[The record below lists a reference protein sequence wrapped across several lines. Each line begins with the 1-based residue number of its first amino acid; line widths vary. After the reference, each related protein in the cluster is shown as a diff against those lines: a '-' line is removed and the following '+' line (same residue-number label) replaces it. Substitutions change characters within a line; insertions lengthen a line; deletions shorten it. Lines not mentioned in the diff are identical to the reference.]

1 MRLYMYI
8 RLSDADKDLKFKT
21 ESESIANQR
30 ALLHRYVDSHSEFAG
45 YEITEFVDDGY
56 SGTNAARPSFERM
69 IESLKNGDA
78 GLVICKDFSRFFR
91 DYVEIGDYLE
101 RIFPFLGVR
110 FISVNDGYDSDEY
123 KGTTA
128 GMEVVMKYIVYSYY
142 SRDLSQKI
150 KTVINSK
157 VRHGLYIGSFAP
169 YGYMKNPAK
178 KNHLIPDPETAPIVR
193 RIFDMALAGKN
204 ISRIA
209 IALNSEHPETPS
221 AYFHRIFPNNGR
233 FKKTSAENCWNN
245 MNVGE
250 ILKRRIY
257 TGALVSQTRA
267 WKGLDNPQTTL
278 RDESDWIV
286 VPNCHEAIVTDDEF
300 EKAQSIVRKVRKYD
314 RSASDYLLRSLLHC
328 GVCGRTLSR
337 NSRVKT
343 IYFMCDKSKHKSD
356 TQCPVGEKFIEKE
369 LERVISADLIEKLNL
384 LVDSEQRMRE
394 TAQKLKGSEENLRQ
408 SLSRIERR
416 LKQNSMARITAY
428 ERYSDGQTTRDIF
441 LIERDKLAAE
451 TQQLTDEK
459 AKLEQELMS
468 LSQAQDSELT
478 AMADTART
486 YLKADE
492 LTNRMAL
499 CFIDRIDVY
508 SGMRLHIHYRFSDEL
523 AKVLESAGS

>member
-45 YEITEFVDDGY
+45 CEITEFIDDGY

-78 GLVICKDFSRFFR
+78 QLVICKDFSRFFR

-142 SRDLSQKI
+142 SRDLSQKV
-150 KTVINSK
+150 KTVLRSK
-157 VRHGLYIGSFAP
+157 VKHGEYVGSFAP
-169 YGYMKNPAK
+169 YGYMKDPGRK
-178 KNHLIPDPETAPIVR
+178 HHLMPDPETAHIVR
-193 RIFDMALAGKN
+193 RIFDMALAGKS
-204 ISRIA
+204 ISQIA
-209 IALNSEHPETPS
+209 IVLNEEHLETPS
-221 AYFHRIFPNNGR
+221 AYFHRTFPDCGR

-257 TGALVSQTRA
+257 TGALVSQTKA
-267 WKGLDNPQTTL
+267 WKGLDNPRTVKK
-278 RDESDWIV
+278 DKADWTIV
-286 VPNCHEAIVTDDEF
+286 PSCHEAIVSDSEF
-300 EKAQSIVRKVRKYD
+300 EQAQSVVRKIRKYE
-314 RSASDYLLRSLLHC
+314 RYTSDYLLRSLLHC

-337 NSRVKT
+337 NSRTKI
-343 IYFMCDKSKHKSD
+343 IYFMCDKSRLNSN
-356 TQCPVGEKFIEKE
+356 TLCPVGEKFIEKE
-369 LERVISADLIEKLNL
+369 LERVISTDLIEKLNL
-384 LVDSEQRMRE
+384 LVDSDRRMKE
-394 TAQKLKGSEENLRQ
+394 TAEKMKGSEENLRQ
-408 SLSRIERR
+408 SLSRIERG
-416 LKQNSMARITAY
+416 LKQNAIARVSAY
-428 ERYSDGQTTRDIF
+428 ERYSDGHATRDTF
-441 LIERDKLAAE
+441 LLERDKLAAE
-451 TQQLTDEK
+451 AQQLTDEK
-459 AKLEQELMS
+459 EKLEQELIS
-468 LSQAQDSELT
+468 LSQTQDSELT
-478 AMADTART
+478 IMADTART
-486 YLKADE
+486 CLKAEE
-492 LTNRMAL
+492 LTNQMVL
-499 CFIDRIDVY
+499 HFIDWVDVY

-523 AKVLESAGS
+523 AKVLESTGS

>member
-1 MRLYMYI
+1 MTLYMYI

-30 ALLHRYVDSHSEFAG
+30 ALLHRFVDSHNEFAG
-45 YEITEFVDDGY
+45 YEITEFIDDGY

-78 GLVICKDFSRFFR
+78 QIVICKDFSRFFR

-142 SRDLSQKI
+142 SRDLSQKV
-150 KTVINSK
+150 KTVIKSK
-157 VRHGLYIGSFAP
+157 VSHGEYIGSFPP
-169 YGYMKNPAK
+169 YGYK
-178 KNHLIPDPETAPIVR
+178 KDPDKKHHLIPDPEVAPVVR
-193 RIFDMALAGKN
+193 HIFDMALAGKT
-204 ISRIA
+204 ISQIA
-209 IALNSEHPETPS
+209 ITLNEEHPETPS
-221 AYFHRIFPNNGR
+221 AYFHRAFPDCGR
-233 FKKTSAENCWNN
+233 FKMTSAENCWNN

-257 TGALVSQTRA
+257 TGALVSQTKA
-267 WKGLDNPQTTL
+267 WKGLDNPHTVKK
-278 RDESDWIV
+278 DEADWIII
-286 VPNCHEAIVTDDEF
+286 PHCHDAIVSDDEF
-300 EKAQSIVRKVRKYD
+300 KRAQSVVRKVSKYD

-337 NSRVKT
+337 NSRAKT
-343 IYFMCDKSKHKSD
+343 IYYMCDKSKHKSD

-394 TAQKLKGSEENLRQ
+394 TAEKLKGSEENLRQ
-408 SLSRIERR
+408 SLSRIERG
-416 LKQNSMARITAY
+416 LKQNAVARVSAY
-428 ERYSDGQTTRDIF
+428 ERYSDGQTTRDMF

-451 TQQLTDEK
+451 AQQLTDEK
-459 AKLEQELMS
+459 PKLEQELMS
-468 LSQAQDSELT
+468 LSQTQDSELT

-486 YLKADE
+486 YLKTEA
-492 LTNRMAL
+492 LTNRMML

-523 AKVLESAGS
+523 AKVLESAES